1 MSLRKIY
8 DNGEIL
14 EDLSKPIFSVLSKK
28 PDVNDCNTMK
38 TQLNKLGFLIV
49 NVAELNKKIDKNNA
63 ALFKTL
69 EQEML
74 IFMIGML
81 SSKK

>member
-1 MSLRKIY
+1 
-8 DNGEIL
+8 
-14 EDLSKPIFSVLSKK
+14 
-28 PDVNDCNTMK
+28 MK